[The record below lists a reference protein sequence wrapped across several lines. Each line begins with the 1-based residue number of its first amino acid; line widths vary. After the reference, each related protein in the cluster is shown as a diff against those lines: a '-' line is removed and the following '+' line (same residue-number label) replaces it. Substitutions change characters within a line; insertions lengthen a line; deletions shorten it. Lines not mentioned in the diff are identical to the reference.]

1 MARRLAETAGFF
13 LTLLVTYL
21 LVLAAAGVL

>member
-1 MARRLAETAGFF
+1 MARRLTETAGFF
-13 LTLLVTYL
+13 LTLLATYL